1 MNRILALALVPLSLA
16 LAACGGAPGSAGNPT
31 PVYEMSPS
39 LGGGTATPPP
49 GGTSAAGVATGVQTT
64 TPAATADTNTT
75 AVATGTGAAGAG
87 AVGSGKT
94 TKVTLGLGFRPNVQ
108 FAPFYLAAQKGYYR
122 DEGLDVAFEH
132 PGDTDLLKL
141 TAAGR
146 TLDYAVA
153 SGDEM
158 LVARSQGAPLVYTGA
173 YFHRYPVALIA
184 REDSGVERVEQLK
197 GKTVGVPG
205 LFGATYTGLKA
216 LLSSAGLAETDVT
229 VRSVGFTQADALQ
242 QKQVDAVM
250 GYLNN
255 EPLQL
260 RRRGVAVRTFPVY
273 ESTDLVSNGI
283 ITNEENLAQNR
294 EQVAA
299 LVRASMRG
307 LRDAIADPEAALGAT
322 LEYVPEA
329 GGENRETSLEV
340 LRASIPLWRSEAAR
354 ANGLGYTEPS
364 AWESTRDFLTQTG
377 ALAEG
382 AGVLQG
388 AYTNDFALKE

>member
-1 MNRILALALVPLSLA
+1 MNRILALILLSLA
-16 LAACGGAPGSAGNPT
+16 LAACGGAPGSTGNPT
-31 PVYEMSPS
+31 PVPEITPS
-39 LGGGTATPPP
+39 LGGGTATPAP
-49 GGTSAAGVATGVQTT
+49 GGTSAPEAPTGVQTT
-64 TPAATADTNTT
+64 TPAATAGTDTT

-87 AVGSGKT
+87 AAGAGRI

-122 DEGLDVAFEH
+122 DEGLDVSFEH

-158 LVARSQGAPLVYTGA
+158 LVARSQGAPLVYVGA
-173 YFHRYPVALIA
+173 YFHKYPVALIVP
-184 REDSGVERVEQLK
+184 EDSGVTRVEQLE

-229 VRSVGFTQADALQ
+229 IRSVGFTQADALQ
-242 QKQVDAVM
+242 QKKVDAVM

-283 ITNEENLAQNR
+283 ITNEAHLAAER

-299 LVRASMRG
+299 LVRATMRG
-307 LRDAIADPEAALGAT
+307 VRDAVADPEAALGAA
-322 LEYVPEA
+322 LAYVPEA
-329 GGENRETSLEV
+329 GGENRAGSLEV
-340 LRASIPLWRSEAAR
+340 LRASVPLWTGREAEV
-354 ANGLGYTEPS
+354 NGFGYTPPA
-364 AWESTRDFLTQTG
+364 AWEATRDFLRR
-377 ALAEG
+377 
-382 AGVLQG
+382 AGSLGDPDVDVG
-388 AYTNDFALKE
+388 KAYTNEFTLRE